1 MKIITVLLILF
12 FYISCTT
19 KSPQSSDLVI
29 QEKLVTNSVEEQENI
44 DSIAHN
50 YFQLVEKETILLLPY
65 KKTAINSKAGFTN
78 EDIIAS
84 YYKDKSF
91 LVNPLNVI
99 FSDSTSF
106 SIADQLNELTPISE
120 YSYPYKGKAFFLE
133 RLPDIHDFKVI
144 VFIYTNTNQDYYLPY
159 LELQLLDSTDTIT
172 DKLIIVGSKEY
183 ECSWKRSCYISKS
196 YTIEITDKEQ
206 CYDMMD
212 NITISEDIFKT
223 KYLVSRE
230 GKFVEIK

>member
-1 MKIITVLLILF
+1 MKIIIVLLILF
-12 FYISCTT
+12 LCISCTT
-19 KSPQSSDLVI
+19 NSPQSSALVV
-29 QEKLVTNSVEEQENI
+29 QEKLLTNSVEEEENI
-44 DSIAHN
+44 DSITHT
-50 YFQLVEKETILLLPY
+50 YFQLLEKEPILLLPY

-91 LVNPLNVI
+91 FVNPLNAI

-106 SIADQLNELTPISE
+106 RITDQLNELTPISE

-133 RLPDIHDFKVI
+133 RLPDIHNFKVI

-183 ECSWKRSCYISKS
+183 ECSWKRSCHIFKS
-196 YTIEITDKEQ
+196 YTIEITDNEL
-206 CYDMMD
+206 CYDIMD
-212 NITISEDIFKT
+212 NITVSENIFKT
-223 KYLVSRE
+223 KYQVSHK
-230 GKFVEIK
+230 GKFVEVK